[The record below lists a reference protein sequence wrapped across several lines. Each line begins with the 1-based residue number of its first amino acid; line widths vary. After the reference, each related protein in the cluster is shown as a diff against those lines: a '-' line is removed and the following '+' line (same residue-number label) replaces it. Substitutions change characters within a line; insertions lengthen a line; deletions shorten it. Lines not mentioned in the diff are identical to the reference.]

1 LLKEKASFLLF
12 VLIRNINNVKD
23 NYMLRIAGVNV
34 PDEKRIEISLT
45 YVYGIGALTAG
56 KILSELGISKD
67 KRTKELSDTEQ
78 NKIREYVEKKIR
90 VEGEL
95 KHEIRSNVKRLK
107 EIGAYRG
114 IRHQKGLPVRGQRT
128 KTNNRTVRGNVRKT
142 MGSGRVK
149 TEKT

>member
-1 LLKEKASFLLF
+1 
-12 VLIRNINNVKD
+12 
-23 NYMLRIAGVNV
+23 MLRIAGVNI

-45 YVYGIGALTAG
+45 YIYGIGPSQSA
-56 KILSELGISKD
+56 KILDELGISKQV
-67 KRTKELSDTEQ
+67 RTKDLSEEDG

-95 KHEIRSNVKRLK
+95 KHEVRSNVKRLK
-107 EIGAYRG
+107 EVGCYRG

-128 KTNNRTVRGNVRKT
+128 KTNNRTVRGNVRRT